1 MIEYILI
8 TAFASFINIYAVTAA
23 TEPNFQLQE
32 PKIGFV
38 TVSDARETTHRSYQ
52 DTQ

>member
-8 TAFASFINIYAVTAA
+8 TALASFINIYAVTAA

-32 PKIGFV
+32 PKIGYV
-38 TVSDARETTHRSYQ
+38 TVSDVGNNKAKESIF
-52 DTQ
+52 